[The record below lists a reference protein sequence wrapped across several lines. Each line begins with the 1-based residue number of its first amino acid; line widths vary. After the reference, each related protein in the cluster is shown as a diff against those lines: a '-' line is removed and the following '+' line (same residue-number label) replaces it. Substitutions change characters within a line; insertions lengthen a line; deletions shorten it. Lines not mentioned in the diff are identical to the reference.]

1 MMKPSLFKGIA
12 GPDNA
17 LRGPKCISLLG
28 PDLSL
33 HTGHWVLTS
42 FRTKLVSTSSEGPGS
57 IMVPSIQWALRRHTL
72 TSSLSVW
79 GWPCLSHP
87 KLVAALCRGLKRLSQ
102 GIMGHY
108 LVQVSKE
115 CRAKKIC
122 PWPNRAWEEFF
133 FSISESNISCGSQD
147 CLWLLTSTKYIKTEG
162 SLAWVGIAWCEPPR
176 RRHLGHVKYKCI
188 VCLCQ

>member
-1 MMKPSLFKGIA
+1 MMKSSLFKGIA

-57 IMVPSIQWALRRHTL
+57 IMVPSIQWALHRHTL
-72 TSSLSVW
+72 ISSLSVW

-133 FSISESNISCGSQD
+133 FFYFWIKYI
-147 CLWLLTSTKYIKTEG
+147 LWLTGLPMTSYFHKVYKNRRLLGMSRHCLMWATQEKTFG
-162 SLAWVGIAWCEPPR
+162 SC
-176 RRHLGHVKYKCI
+176 
-188 VCLCQ
+188 